1 VKTLTLSGEGAA
13 MAEGVRWTPTQRRIL
28 AVLADWQPHAREEL
42 HRCLNDDLGS
52 LANLWAH
59 VSNIR
64 KALQPLGEDV
74 VCVRH
79 LGVICYRKV
88 RLAKPAGAEAE

>member
-28 AVLADWQPHAREEL
+28 AVLADWRPHSREEL
-42 HRCLNDDLGS
+42 HACLNDDLGS

-64 KALQPLGEDV
+64 KALQPLGRDIV
-74 VCVRH
+74 SVRCG
-79 LGVICYRKV
+79 GVACYRLV
-88 RLAKPAGAEAE
+88 SLAKPAEAEAE